1 MAFKTSCT
9 MSNIKERKRKRK
21 KEKEKENSQNVLKN
35 VSVVFVTKPSRE

>member
-21 KEKEKENSQNVLKN
+21 KEKERKRIHKMFSKMYL
-35 VSVVFVTKPSRE
+35 